1 MALDELKNYMIGVVL
16 FVLVISG
23 GAFMMGIFYNANTSL
38 DAAGEINQFN
48 ASLNKAQEIDTSV
61 TGIKESIEA
70 ASAEDANVGDYINV
84 LFNTAFNGLQAVGH
98 TMGFVDVAANDAGEI
113 LNIPPFVIPLV
124 LLVTIIIIGFA
135 IWAAIMRQ

>member
-1 MALDELKNYMIGVVL
+1 MEMQSVKKFDFFGLRDYEAP
-16 FVLVISG
+16 FVMPAHPEV
-23 GAFMMGIFYNANTSL
+23 
-38 DAAGEINQFN
+38 D
-48 ASLNKAQEIDTSV
+48 DD
-61 TGIKESIEA
+61 EA